1 MIEKQ
6 DPRIAVTRHKALMS
20 AIELI
25 KEKGIREVTYQSVS
39 ARTGISRSTLY
50 RHWPDINSLLLEAFE
65 TVAAPPSSNFSS
77 LGSLKAD
84 VEHLIMGLIYA
95 LDNTDWGFV
104 APQLI
109 AAAAIDPK
117 MRKLLQEFILQRL
130 KNSEPIVTAA
140 IESGELDHD
149 TNPTDFLILVVSP
162 VFYRKLMAGL
172 PLDTDWVES
181 HVNALCNLN
190 D

>member
-6 DPRIAVTRHKALMS
+6 DPRIAVTRNKALLS

-25 KEKGIREVTYQSVS
+25 RKKGIREVTYQSVS

-65 TVAAPPSSNFSS
+65 TVAAPPSSDFSS

-84 VEHLIMGLIYA
+84 VERLIMGLIYA

-109 AAAAIDPK
+109 AAAAIDLDMK
-117 MRKLLQEFILQRL
+117 KLLQEFVSQRL
-130 KNSEPIVTAA
+130 KNSEPIVAAA
-140 IESGELDHD
+140 IASGELDQD
-149 TNPTDFLILVVSP
+149 TNSTDFLILVVSP

-172 PLDTDWVES
+172 PLDTDWVER
-181 HVNALCNLN
+181 HVESLCS
-190 D
+190 

>member
-65 TVAAPPSSNFSS
+65 TVATPPSPDFSS

-84 VEHLIMGLIYA
+84 VEHLIQGLINA
-95 LDNTDWGFV
+95 LDNTDWGFM

-109 AAAAIDPK
+109 AAAAIDLDMK
-117 MRKLLQEFILQRL
+117 KLLQEFISQRL

-140 IESGELDHD
+140 IENGELDHD

-172 PLDTDWVES
+172 PLNTDWVES
-181 HVNALCNLN
+181 HVNALCSLN

>member
-6 DPRIAVTRHKALMS
+6 DPRIAVTRHKALLS

-65 TVAAPPSSNFSS
+65 TVAAPPSPDFLS
-77 LGSLKAD
+77 LGTLKAD

-109 AAAAIDPK
+109 AAAAIDLDMK
-117 MRKLLQEFILQRL
+117 ELLQEFVLQRL
-130 KNSEPIVTAA
+130 KNSEPIVAAA
-140 IESGELDHD
+140 IQSGELDHN

-172 PLDTDWVES
+172 PLDADWVKRHVES
-181 HVNALCNLN
+181 LCS
-190 D
+190 

>member
-1 MIEKQ
+1 MFEKQ
-6 DPRIAVTRHKALMS
+6 DPRIAVTRHKALLS

-50 RHWPDINSLLLEAFE
+50 RHWPNINSLLLEAFE
-65 TVAAPPSSNFSS
+65 TVAAPPSSNFLS

-109 AAAAIDPK
+109 AAAAIDLDMK
-117 MRKLLQEFILQRL
+117 KLLQEFVSQRL
-130 KNSEPIVTAA
+130 KNSEPIVAAA
-140 IESGELDHD
+140 IQSGELDHN
-149 TNPTDFLILVVSP
+149 TNPRDFLILAVSP

-172 PLDTDWVES
+172 PLDTDWVKGHVES
-181 HVNALCNLN
+181 LCS
-190 D
+190 